1 MDNGS
6 QYLSDH
12 FLNQIKFWGI
22 ASSFAFVA
30 QPETN
35 GVAERFNKT
44 LKEQIVYGRLYRNI
58 KELRGA
64 VGAFVEK
71 YNRHWLVEK
80 LGFKSPWQARQEFDN
95 QFFKTAV

>member
-1 MDNGS
+1 M
-6 QYLSDH
+6 
-12 FLNQIKFWGI
+12 
-22 ASSFAFVA
+22 A

-44 LKEQIVYGRLYRNI
+44 LKEQIVYGHLYRNI
-58 KELRGA
+58 EELRDA

-95 QFFKTAV
+95 QLYKAAA